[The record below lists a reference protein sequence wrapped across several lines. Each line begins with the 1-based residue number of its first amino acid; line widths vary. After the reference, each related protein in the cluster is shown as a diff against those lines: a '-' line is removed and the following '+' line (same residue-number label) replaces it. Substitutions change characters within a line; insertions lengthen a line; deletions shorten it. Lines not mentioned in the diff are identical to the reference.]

1 MRARCYMI
9 IFPASSQLV
18 SDGCHFP
25 AGVTDIRTVQLVG
38 KEPYE
43 ILKSKVDELL
53 TDSDKNKQR
62 AAAELLAGILN
73 GK

>member
-1 MRARCYMI
+1 MI
-9 IFPASSQLV
+9 TFPASSQLV
-18 SDGCHFP
+18 SDGCHFH
-25 AGVTDIRTVQLVG
+25 AGAADICTVQLVG

-53 TDSDKNKQR
+53 TDTDKNKQR
-62 AAAELLAGILN
+62 AAAELLAGLLN